1 MPLLIQN
8 HAAAPV
14 AHLARA
20 RVDPTQLHEHLGHC
34 ATTCSR
40 WHRMRGALEAV
51 DAFVSPRF
59 VSSLVVAVLLLT
71 ALAWLLV

>member
-1 MPLLIQN
+1 
-8 HAAAPV
+8 
-14 AHLARA
+14 
-20 RVDPTQLHEHLGHC
+20 
-34 ATTCSR
+34 
-40 WHRMRGALEAV
+40 MRGALEAV